1 MNYRRAVPDT
11 KNQIHPRDFSLL
23 AAGQALSWLG
33 NGFQTV
39 ALAVAVVVNGGGPGD
54 LGVVLAVSIVGR
66 LAGTLFG
73 GVWADRVQPQ
83 LVMVLSDLIR
93 LLAVGGMSVMFAVSS
108 GSIPLLCVLAG
119 VTAAAGA
126 FFSPAM
132 TALKPMVVTVEG
144 RQKANAT
151 LSLLQSTCQV
161 LGPALGGLTVAAVG
175 AATGFA
181 VNAASFLASIIS
193 VLFIRARVAR
203 APRTGLFREIGE
215 GWSAIR
221 ERDWLLRG
229 VFAATVYHVANGVVL
244 VLAQVIAVRD
254 LGGASAAG
262 IIAAAE
268 GLGGVVGA
276 AIGLRFR
283 PRRLLRVGWLS
294 LLLMPLWAFAY
305 VWPGTLAA
313 VLVGAVIGYAGLIF
327 YDVQWTTAVQDHVPH
342 RLIARVDS
350 WDMLTSF
357 IAMPVGNALA
367 GPLAH
372 WFGTS
377 WVLAG
382 CSVVLLLSGASPL
395 VSRDT
400 RELTRRA
407 GGDDDASPAL
417 LPVPE
422 LPDRDDNAVTGEPT
436 APR

>member
-1 MNYRRAVPDT
+1 MNYRRVVPDT
-11 KNQIHPRDFSLL
+11 KDQIHPRDFSLL

-132 TALKPMVVTVEG
+132 TALKPMVVTVEN

-161 LGPALGGLTVAAVG
+161 LGPAIGGLTVAAVG

-276 AIGLRFR
+276 AVGLRFR
-283 PRRLLRVGWLS
+283 PRRLLRAGWLS

-382 CSVVLLLSGASPL
+382 CSLVLLLSGASPL

-400 RELTRRA
+400 RTLTRVT
-407 GGDDDASPAL
+407 AL
-417 LPVPE
+417 EVEPPEIAPVPE
-422 LPDRDDNAVTGEPT
+422 LP
-436 APR
+436 

>member
-1 MNYRRAVPDT
+1 MTAGPPV
-11 KNQIHPRDFSLL
+11 IHPRDFSLL

-39 ALAVAVVVNGGGPGD
+39 ALAVAVVLNGGGPGS
-54 LGVVLAVSIVGR
+54 LGLVLAVSIIGR
-66 LAGTLFG
+66 LAGALFG
-73 GVWADRVQPQ
+73 GVWADRAQPHV
-83 LVMVLSDLIR
+83 VMVLSDLVR
-93 LLAVGGMSVMFAVSS
+93 LLAVSGMAVMFAVSS

-144 RQKANAT
+144 RQRANAT

-175 AATGFA
+175 ASTGFA
-181 VNAASFLASIIS
+181 VNAASFLASIVS
-193 VLFIRARVAR
+193 VLFIRARVER
-203 APRTGLFREIGE
+203 APRSGLFQEIGE

-229 VFAATVYHVANGVVL
+229 VFAATAYHVANGVVL
-244 VLAQVIAVRD
+244 VLAQVLAIRN

-262 IIAAAE
+262 VIAAAE
-268 GLGGVVGA
+268 GLGGVMGA
-276 AIGLRFR
+276 AVGLRFR
-283 PRRLLRVGWLS
+283 PRRLLRAGWLS
-294 LLLMPLWAFAY
+294 LLLMPLWAFSY

-327 YDVQWTTAVQDHVPH
+327 YDVQWTTAIQDHVPH

-367 GPLAH
+367 GPLASA
-372 WFGTS
+372 FGTS
-377 WVLAG
+377 WVLTG
-382 CSVVLLLSGASPL
+382 CALVLLLSGASPL
-395 VSRDT
+395 VSRESRT
-400 RELTRRA
+400 LTRA
-407 GGDDDASPAL
+407 AATDVAPPS
-417 LPVPE
+417 PVPE
-422 LPDRDDNAVTGEPT
+422 LP
-436 APR
+436 